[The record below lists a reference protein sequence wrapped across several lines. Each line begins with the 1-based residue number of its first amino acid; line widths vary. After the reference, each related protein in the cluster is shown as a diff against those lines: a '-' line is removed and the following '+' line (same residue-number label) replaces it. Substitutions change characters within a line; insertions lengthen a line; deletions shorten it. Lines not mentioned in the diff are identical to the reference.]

1 VSRQKIVPA
10 TSRIHASKWA
20 ISRHIGQMDYALNWR
35 QQANAL
41 IELPCAIR
49 KTITSAGRG
58 LAVSVRVLTFGVVT
72 PLLVRRPRPLQS
84 FYRHPRSHRSNPK
97 RQTPAADRHP
107 QQCCH
112 HRRRQQTFGFITQGP
127 HGQTP
132 PIKKLWVGLR
142 TWCSSVVQFFSEG
155 GVNLQS

>member
-58 LAVSVRVLTFGVVT
+58 LSGCKVTDSDYDVSHAQ
-72 PLLVRRPRPLQS
+72 LLSCPREH
-84 FYRHPRSHRSNPK
+84 F
-97 RQTPAADRHP
+97 
-107 QQCCH
+107 
-112 HRRRQQTFGFITQGP
+112 
-127 HGQTP
+127 
-132 PIKKLWVGLR
+132 
-142 TWCSSVVQFFSEG
+142 
-155 GVNLQS
+155 